1 MTDAPDLLAQGWF
14 QVVLLY
20 FFGAVLPVIV
30 LYKKAGKYGQSKVIG
45 FVIGLFLGWIGVII
59 YWLYLRIWDVK
70 PPKQ

>member
-20 FFGAVLPVIV
+20 FFGAVLPVII

-45 FVIGLFLGWIGVII
+45 FAIGLFLGWIGVFL

-70 PPKQ
+70 PNQ